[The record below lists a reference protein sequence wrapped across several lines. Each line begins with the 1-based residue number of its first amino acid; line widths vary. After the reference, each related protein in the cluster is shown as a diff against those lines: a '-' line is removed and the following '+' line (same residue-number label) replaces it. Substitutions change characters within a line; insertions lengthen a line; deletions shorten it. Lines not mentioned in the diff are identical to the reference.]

1 MSHKFIKAIEANT
14 EDYCKLCGFS
24 KAQIERENRTC
35 INSEPEKITSE
46 VKKKQP
52 N

>member
-1 MSHKFIKAIEANT
+1 MAHKFIKATEENT

-24 KAQIERENRTC
+24 KAQIERENRVC
-35 INSEPEKITSE
+35 INADPEKITPES
-46 VKKKQP
+46 KKKRE